1 MAKKE
6 QKKPSKRPQTKKA
19 VKANKA
25 GAGGKKT
32 AAPAKKAAAPAK
44 KTASQA
50 KKPAVQAIKAAAPEK
65 TTAPKPAEV
74 KKFFSIAEF
83 ADMTYLTEYGV
94 MQWLKQGKLKGQQ
107 NEKGDWQV
115 DASNLEVP
123 NVKRLVR

>member
-6 QKKPSKRPQTKKA
+6 QKKPSKKPQTKKA

-25 GAGGKKT
+25 GAKGKKT
-32 AAPAKKAAAPAK
+32 AVPAK

-50 KKPAVQAIKAAAPEK
+50 KKPAVRGIKAAAPEK
-65 TTAPKPAEV
+65 TTAPQPAEV

>member
-6 QKKPSKRPQTKKA
+6 QKKPLKKPQAKTAAKA
-19 VKANKA
+19 KKA
-25 GAGGKKT
+25 GASD
-32 AAPAKKAAAPAK
+32 KKAAAPAK
-44 KTASQA
+44 KNAPQA
-50 KKPAVQAIKAAAPEK
+50 KKPAVPAIKAAAPEK
-65 TTAPKPAEV
+65 KTAPPPAET

-94 MQWLKQGKLKGQQ
+94 MQWLKQGLLKGRQ

-115 DASNLEVP
+115 DASNLQVP